1 MFCKKCG
8 SQIPDG
14 STFCSECGAATDA
27 VPVESTANER
37 SINAFVAKLAANKKR
52 LTGIIAVG
60 AAALVIAIVLIAV
73 LAGGNGWEKVL
84 KKEMKSMK
92 TGDGEPIAELISD
105 EMYEAIAD
113 YYEVDAEE
121 LKDCC
126 GDVFSDEYF
135 MDDDYT
141 FVKYEVVREKD
152 LNSGE
157 LKEIKEYMKER
168 GISSK
173 DDIKGAVKVKV
184 RVYFKD
190 EDGDRDDGTT
200 EFYFVKIDGKWYDY
214 KIIREVCRAAGCLYG
229 G

>member
-37 SINAFVAKLAANKKR
+37 SINAFVAKLTANKKR

-105 EMYEAIAD
+105 KMYEAIAD

-141 FVKYEVVREKD
+141 FVKYEVVRE
-152 LNSGE
+152 
-157 LKEIKEYMKER
+157 KER

-214 KIIREVCRAAGCLYG
+214 KIIREVCWAAASM
-229 G
+229 